1 MRSSL
6 SSSNWI
12 ELASESLAPL
22 RERGGGTERE
32 REGEREK
39 MVGREGQR
47 ESSTCTCCTHY
58 QVPFLFLVLLL
69 PTLPCYIP
77 RQ

>member
-22 RERGGGTERE
+22 RERERGEQKERE
-32 REGEREK
+32 REGRK
-39 MVGREGQR
+39 RGRKRGR
-47 ESSTCTCCTHY
+47 GW
-58 QVPFLFLVLLL
+58 
-69 PTLPCYIP
+69 
-77 RQ
+77 

>member
-22 RERGGGTERE
+22 RERERDRETERE
-32 REGEREK
+32 RKGK
-39 MVGREGQR
+39 D
-47 ESSTCTCCTHY
+47 
-58 QVPFLFLVLLL
+58 
-69 PTLPCYIP
+69 
-77 RQ
+77 